1 MQRFDVRD
9 CFAETHEGTANLH
22 EFSKLSILQAFKN
35 LCCKSHIMGGSA
47 RAHEAAIRN
56 TKVDKKVDI
65 ISDNLINI

>member
-1 MQRFDVRD
+1 MRD
-9 CFAETHEGTANLH
+9 CYVQADKSSGNLH
-22 EFSKLSILQAFKN
+22 EFSKLSILQAVKN